1 MVYVPPEGYVVGA
14 VYDRPG
20 LLIMRLTFDTYWPLL
35 LMLVIPYL
43 WWVQRRTLTDLSPK
57 HLQLS
62 GIIRSTIVA
71 LIALALTQP
80 VIYRAGA
87 WISAVY
93 LLDVSQSVAP
103 SAIQSAMQ
111 WIQQTND
118 AGRPDHARFI
128 PFAANS
134 TVLEKLDQ
142 MKEVQVANSANR
154 GSIDQSG
161 TNIEDAIDTAIRSFA
176 PHHLKRLVLLSDGN
190 ENSGHMLNM
199 LSRLKAEGIH
209 IYAVPSQARTNRDVW
224 IENIMAPAEVTAEEL
239 FPLEVHVFS
248 QTDVTAVVEIKHG
261 DKSLGTKTVTLT
273 RGLNRVAFETSVKDD
288 AGPVMIDA
296 EVRASNDPFP
306 ENNKF
311 RTSIVVQGRP
321 KILYVESHSESAHYL
336 QSALTNEGLNI
347 NTVSPS
353 TIPKSI
359 EELDAYDAVVLSDVA
374 RNSLSDQQMKT
385 FATYVRDLGGG
396 FILAGGEN
404 NYGEGGYSKTVIEDV
419 LPVTF
424 ETKKEKPDTVAMIVV
439 LDKSGSM
446 GGQKIEM
453 TKEAA
458 KAPLALL
465 KDTDGFGVVA
475 FDYNF
480 YWPVKFQP
488 VANRAAISQAISTI
502 IAGGETNIY
511 PALREAYIQL
521 AGATTQVK
529 HVILLSDGRS
539 LPDDFEGLTKKMADA
554 KITVST
560 VAVGNGA
567 DRELLSQI
575 AGWGHGRTYYL
586 EDPNTVPQIF
596 TEETELATGKTLRE
610 ESFKPVVKKN
620 VEAFKGIDFAA
631 APPLLGYVATKSK
644 DTSEVLLE
652 SKRNDPILARW
663 QYGLGKTAA
672 FLSDL
677 KDRWA
682 VDWLR
687 WNGYPKFWSQLVRE
701 TMRRRDDN
709 EFDFR
714 VVKDGDEAKIS
725 IDAIQKDGQFRNKLD
740 THVRV
745 VNPDQSV
752 SEVAVHQ
759 IGPGAYEAKYPLSKK
774 GSYLFRAVAA
784 ESGGPSRVLAYSYP
798 DEYHFYPPNTDLLRS
813 ISTETKGR
821 FQPRAED
828 IFDANGETTAL
839 PTPLWPYL
847 TVLALVLYLADVLLR
862 RLRLFEG

>member
-1 MVYVPPEGYVVGA
+1 
-14 VYDRPG
+14 
-20 LLIMRLTFDTYWPLL
+20 MRLSFDTYWPLL
-35 LMLVIPYL
+35 LLLLIPYL

-57 HLQLS
+57 HLQLA
-62 GIIRSTIVA
+62 GILRSAIVA
-71 LIALALTQP
+71 LLAIALMQP
-80 VIYRAGA
+80 VIYRAGS

-93 LLDVSQSVAP
+93 LLDVSESVSP
-103 SAIQSAMQ
+103 SAIQSAIQ

-128 PFAANS
+128 PFAGNAG
-134 TVLEKLDQ
+134 VFDKLDQ
-142 MKEVQVANSANR
+142 LKAVQVAAKASS

-161 TNIEDAIDTAIRSFA
+161 TNIEDAIDTAIRNFA

-190 ENSGHMLNM
+190 ENSGHMMEM
-199 LSRLKAEGIH
+199 LPRLKSEGIH
-209 IYAVPSQARTNRDVW
+209 VYTVPSQARTNRDVW
-224 IENIMAPAEVTAEEL
+224 VENILAPAEVTSEEL
-239 FPLEVHVFS
+239 FPLEVHVYS
-248 QTDVTAVVEIKHG
+248 QNDAPAEVEVRHG
-261 DKSLGTKTVTLT
+261 DKSLGTKKVQLI
-273 RGLNRVAFETSVKDD
+273 RGLNRVAFETSIKDE
-288 AGPVMIDA
+288 AGPVMLDA
-296 EVRASNDPFP
+296 EVRTPNDPFLQ
-306 ENNKF
+306 NNKF

-321 KILYVESHSESAHYL
+321 KILYVESHTQSAHYL
-336 QSALTNEGLNI
+336 QSALTNEGLNV
-347 NTVSPS
+347 NTVTPEM
-353 TIPKSI
+353 IPKTI
-359 EELDAYDAVVLSDVA
+359 EDLDAYDAVLLSDIA
-374 RNSLSDQQMKT
+374 RNSLTDQQMKT

-404 NYGEGGYSKTVIEDV
+404 NYGEGGYSKTAIEEV

-424 ETKKEKPDTVAMIVV
+424 EAKKEKPDSVAMIVV

-465 KDTDGFGVVA
+465 KDTDSFGVVA

-480 YWPVKFQP
+480 YWPVKFQTA
-488 VANRAAISQAISTI
+488 ANRTAISQAISTI

-511 PALREAYIQL
+511 PALREAYISL
-521 AGATTQVK
+521 AGSSTQVK

-567 DRELLSQI
+567 DRELLQQI
-575 AGWGHGRTYYL
+575 ANWGHGRTYYL
-586 EDPNTVPQIF
+586 EDPAAVPQIF

-620 VEAFKGIDFAA
+620 VEAFKGIDFEK

-652 SKRNDPILARW
+652 SKRKDPILARW
-663 QYGLGKTAA
+663 QYGLGKSAA

-714 VVKDGDEAKIS
+714 VVKDGDAAKIS
-725 IDAIQKDGQFRNKLD
+725 INAIRKDGQFRNKLE
-740 THVRV
+740 TQVRV
-745 VNPDQSV
+745 VGPDQNV

-759 IGPGAYEAKYPLSKK
+759 VGPGAYEAKYPLGKK
-774 GSYLFRAVAA
+774 GSYLFRAAGA
-784 ESGGPSRVLAYSYP
+784 DTGGASRVLAYSYP
-798 DEYHFYPPNTDLLRS
+798 DEYHFYPPNTELLRS
-813 ISTETKGR
+813 ISNETKGR
-821 FQPRAED
+821 FQPRPED
-828 IFDANGETTAL
+828 IFDANGESTAL

-847 TVLALVLYLADVLLR
+847 AALALLLYLADVLLR
-862 RLRLFEG
+862 RVRLFE

>member
-1 MVYVPPEGYVVGA
+1 
-14 VYDRPG
+14 
-20 LLIMRLTFDTYWPLL
+20 MRFTFDTYWPALL
-35 LMLVIPYL
+35 LLLIPYI
-43 WWVQRRTLTDLSPK
+43 WWVIGRTQTDLSPK

-62 GIIRSTIVA
+62 AFVRSAIVA
-71 LIALALTQP
+71 LIALALMQP
-80 VIYRAGA
+80 VIYRAGT
-87 WISAVY
+87 WVSAAY

-103 SAIQSAMQ
+103 SAIQSSIQ

-128 PFAANS
+128 PFAGNAAVFD
-134 TVLEKLDQ
+134 TVEKL
-142 MKEVQVANSANR
+142 KQVNVASTASGN
-154 GSIDQSG
+154 SIDQSG
-161 TNIEDAIDTAIRSFA
+161 TNIENAIDTAIRSFA
-176 PHHLKRLVLLSDGN
+176 PHHLKRLVLISDGN
-190 ENSGHMLNM
+190 ENSGRMMDM
-199 LSRLKAEGIH
+199 LSRLKSEGVH
-209 IYAVPSQARTNRDVW
+209 VYTMPSQTRTNQDIW
-224 IENIMAPAEVTAEEL
+224 MENILAPSDVTSEEL
-239 FPLEVHVFS
+239 FPLEAHVYS
-248 QTDVTAVVEIKHG
+248 QTETPAEVEIRHG
-261 DKSLGTKTVTLT
+261 DKSLGKKTVRLT
-273 RGLNRVAFETSVKDD
+273 RGLNRVAFEASIKNE
-288 AGPVMIDA
+288 AGPVMVEA
-296 EVRASNDPFP
+296 EVKAPNDPFAD
-306 ENNKF
+306 NNKY

-321 KILYVESHSESAHYL
+321 RILYVEGHAQSARYF
-336 QSALTNEGLNI
+336 QSALENEGLG
-347 NTVSPS
+347 VSVVGPT
-353 TIPKSI
+353 TIPVTL
-359 EELDAYDAVVLSDVA
+359 EDLDGYDLIVLSDVA
-374 RNSLSDQQMKT
+374 RSSLNDQQMKNLS
-385 FATYVRDLGGG
+385 TYVRDLGGG

-404 NYGEGGYSKTVIEDV
+404 NYGEGGYSKTVIEEV

-424 ETKKEKPDTVAMIVV
+424 ETKKEKPDSVAMIIV

-446 GGQKIEM
+446 GGQKMEM

-465 KDTDGFGVVA
+465 KDMDSFGVVA

-488 VANRAAISQAISTI
+488 VVNRDAITQSISSI

-575 AGWGHGRTYYL
+575 ADWGKGRTYYL
-586 EDPNTVPQIF
+586 EDPSAVPQIF

-620 VEAFKGIDFAA
+620 VEAFKGIDFDT
-631 APPLLGYVATKSK
+631 APPLLGYVATKPK

-652 SKRNDPILARW
+652 SRRKDPVLARW

-714 VVKDGDEAKIS
+714 VVKDGDEAKIT
-725 IDAIQKDGQFRNKLD
+725 IDAIQKDGQFRNKLEAA
-740 THVRV
+740 VRV
-745 VNPDQSV
+745 LGPDQAV
-752 SEVAVHQ
+752 SDVAIHQ
-759 IGPGAYEAKYPLSKK
+759 VGPGSYEAKYPLTKK
-774 GSYLFRAVAA
+774 GSYIFRAVGP
-784 ESGGPSRVLAYSYP
+784 ETGGVSRVLAYSYP

-821 FQPRAED
+821 FQPRPED
-828 IFDANGETTAL
+828 IFDAGGETTTL

-847 TVLALVLYLADVLLR
+847 GALALALYVGDVLLR
-862 RLRLFEG
+862 RVRLFE

>member
-1 MVYVPPEGYVVGA
+1 
-14 VYDRPG
+14 
-20 LLIMRLTFDTYWPLL
+20 MRLSFDTYWPLL
-35 LMLVIPYL
+35 LLLLIPYL

-57 HLQLS
+57 HLQLA
-62 GIIRSTIVA
+62 GILRSAIVA
-71 LIALALTQP
+71 LLAIALMQP
-80 VIYRAGA
+80 VIYRAGS

-93 LLDVSQSVAP
+93 LLDVSESVSP
-103 SAIQSAMQ
+103 SAIQSAIQ

-128 PFAANS
+128 PFAGNAG
-134 TVLEKLDQ
+134 VFDKLDQ
-142 MKEVQVANSANR
+142 LKAVQVAAKASS

-161 TNIEDAIDTAIRSFA
+161 TNIEDAIDTAIRNFA

-190 ENSGHMLNM
+190 ENSGHMMEM
-199 LSRLKAEGIH
+199 LPRLKSEGIH
-209 IYAVPSQARTNRDVW
+209 VYTVPSQARTNRDVW
-224 IENIMAPAEVTAEEL
+224 VENILAPAEVTSEEL
-239 FPLEVHVFS
+239 FPLEVHVYS
-248 QTDVTAVVEIKHG
+248 QNDAPAEVEVRHG
-261 DKSLGTKTVTLT
+261 DKSLGTKKVQLI
-273 RGLNRVAFETSVKDD
+273 RGLNRVAFETSIKDE
-288 AGPVMIDA
+288 AGPVMLDA
-296 EVRASNDPFP
+296 EVRTPNDPFLQ
-306 ENNKF
+306 NNKF

-321 KILYVESHSESAHYL
+321 KILYVESHTQSAHYL
-336 QSALTNEGLNI
+336 QSALTNEGLNV
-347 NTVSPS
+347 NTVTPEM
-353 TIPKSI
+353 IPKTI
-359 EELDAYDAVVLSDVA
+359 EDLDAYDAVLLSDIA
-374 RNSLSDQQMKT
+374 RNSLTDQQMKT

-404 NYGEGGYSKTVIEDV
+404 NYGEGGYSKTAIEEV

-424 ETKKEKPDTVAMIVV
+424 EAKKEKPDSVAMIVV

-465 KDTDGFGVVA
+465 KDTDSFGVVA

-480 YWPVKFQP
+480 YWPVKFQTA
-488 VANRAAISQAISTI
+488 ANRTAISQAISTI

-511 PALREAYIQL
+511 PALREAYISL
-521 AGATTQVK
+521 AGSSTQVK

-567 DRELLSQI
+567 DRELLQQI
-575 AGWGHGRTYYL
+575 ANWGHGRTYYL
-586 EDPNTVPQIF
+586 EDPAAVPQIF

-620 VEAFKGIDFAA
+620 VEAFKGIDFEK

-652 SKRNDPILARW
+652 SKRKDPILARW
-663 QYGLGKTAA
+663 QYGLGKSAA

-714 VVKDGDEAKIS
+714 VVKDGDAAKIS
-725 IDAIQKDGQFRNKLD
+725 INAIRKDGQFRNKLE
-740 THVRV
+740 TQVRV
-745 VNPDQSV
+745 VGPDQNV

-759 IGPGAYEAKYPLSKK
+759 VGPGAYEAKYPLGKK
-774 GSYLFRAVAA
+774 GSYLFRAAGA
-784 ESGGPSRVLAYSYP
+784 DTGGASRVLAYSYP
-798 DEYHFYPPNTDLLRS
+798 DEYHFYPPNTELLRS
-813 ISTETKGR
+813 ISNETKGR
-821 FQPRAED
+821 FQPRPED
-828 IFDANGETTAL
+828 IFDANGESTAL

-847 TVLALVLYLADVLLR
+847 AALALILYLADVLLR
-862 RLRLFEG
+862 RVRLFE

>member
-1 MVYVPPEGYVVGA
+1 
-14 VYDRPG
+14 
-20 LLIMRLTFDTYWPLL
+20 
-35 LMLVIPYL
+35 
-43 WWVQRRTLTDLSPK
+43 
-57 HLQLS
+57 
-62 GIIRSTIVA
+62 VA
-71 LIALALTQP
+71 SNA
-80 VIYRAGA
+80 
-87 WISAVY
+87 S
-93 LLDVSQSVAP
+93 
-103 SAIQSAMQ
+103 
-111 WIQQTND
+111 
-118 AGRPDHARFI
+118 
-128 PFAANS
+128 
-134 TVLEKLDQ
+134 
-142 MKEVQVANSANR
+142 R
-154 GSIDQSG
+154 GSIDQSA

-190 ENSGHMLNM
+190 ENSGRMMNM
-199 LSRLKAEGIH
+199 LSRLKSEGIH
-209 IYAVPSQARTNRDVW
+209 VHTVPSQARSNKDVW
-224 IENIMAPAEVTAEEL
+224 VETIMAPAEVTAEEL
-239 FPLEVHVFS
+239 FPLEAHVYS
-248 QTDVTAVVEIKHG
+248 QAEAAAEVEVKNG
-261 DKSLGTKTVTLT
+261 DKSLGVKKVQLI
-273 RGLNRVAFETSVKDD
+273 RGLNRVAFETSIKDE
-288 AGPVMIDA
+288 AGPVMLDT
-296 EVRASNDPFP
+296 EVRVQGDPFP

-311 RTSIVVQGRP
+311 RSSIVVQGRP
-321 KILYVESHSESAHYL
+321 RILYVESHA
-336 QSALTNEGLNI
+336 QSAQYLENALVHEGLNVK
-347 NTVSPS
+347 TVTPT
-353 TIPKSI
+353 TIPNSI
-359 EELDAYDAVVLSDVA
+359 EELDSYDAVVLSDVA
-374 RNSLSDQQMKT
+374 RNNLSDQQMKT

-424 ETKKEKPDTVAMIVV
+424 ETKKEKPDSVAMIMV

-465 KDTDGFGVVA
+465 KDTDFFGVVA

-480 YWPVKFQP
+480 YWPVKFQ
-488 VANRAAISQAISTI
+488 VASNRTAITQAISTI

-521 AGATTQVK
+521 AGSNAQVK

-539 LPDDFEGLTKKMADA
+539 LPDDFEGLTKKMADI
-554 KITVST
+554 KVTVST

-567 DRELLSQI
+567 DRELMQQI

-586 EDPNTVPQIF
+586 EDPAAVPQIF

-620 VEAFKGIDFAA
+620 VEAFKGIDFET

-652 SKRNDPILARW
+652 SRRKDPILARW

-672 FLSDL
+672 FMSDL

-709 EFDFR
+709 QFDFR

-725 IDAIQKDGQFRNKLD
+725 INAIQKDGQFRNKLE

-745 VNPDQSV
+745 VGPDQAV

-759 IGPGAYEAKYPLSKK
+759 VGPGAYEAKYPLSKK
-774 GSYLFRAVAA
+774 GSYLFRAVGA
-784 ESGGPSRVLAYSYP
+784 ESSGSSRVIAYSYP
-798 DEYHFYPPNTDLLRS
+798 DEYHFYPPNTELLRS
-813 ISTETKGR
+813 ISNETKGR
-821 FQPRAED
+821 FQPRPED
-828 IFDANGETTAL
+828 IVDPDGETTAL

-847 TVLALVLYLADVLLR
+847 ATVALLLYVSDVLLR
-862 RLRLFEG
+862 RVRLFE

>member
-1 MVYVPPEGYVVGA
+1 M
-14 VYDRPG
+14 
-20 LLIMRLTFDTYWPLL
+20 LFKFDTYWPLL
-35 LMLVIPYL
+35 LLLIIPYL
-43 WWVQRRTLTDLSPK
+43 WWVQRRTQTDLSPK
-57 HLQLS
+57 HLQLA
-62 GIIRSTIVA
+62 GILRSTIIV
-71 LIALALTQP
+71 LIILAMMQP
-80 VIYRAGA
+80 VIYRSGA

-93 LLDVSQSVAP
+93 LLDVSQSVSP
-103 SAIQSAMQ
+103 SSIESAIK
-111 WIQQTND
+111 WIQETNE
-118 AGRPDHARFI
+118 AGHPEHTRFI
-128 PFAANS
+128 PFAANA
-134 TVLEKLDQ
+134 TVFEKLDQ
-142 MKEVQVANSANR
+142 LKQVQVANNASR
-154 GSIDQSG
+154 GSIDQSA
-161 TNIEDAIDTAIRSFA
+161 TNIEDAIDSAIRSFA
-176 PHHLKRLVLLSDGN
+176 PHHLKRLILLSDGN
-190 ENSGHMLNM
+190 ENTGHMMEM
-199 LSRLKAEGIH
+199 LPRLKAEGIH
-209 IYAVPSQARTNRDVW
+209 VYTVPSQSRANRDVW
-224 IENIMAPAEVTAEEL
+224 VENILAPSEVTAEEL
-239 FPLEVHVFS
+239 FPLETHVYS
-248 QTDVTAVVEIKHG
+248 QAEATAEVEIKKG
-261 DKSLGTKTVTLT
+261 DKTLGTKNVQLI
-273 RGLNRVAFETSVKDD
+273 RGLNRIAFETSIKDE

-296 EVRASNDPFP
+296 EVKTANDPFP
-306 ENNKF
+306 QNNKF
-311 RTSIVVQGRP
+311 RSSIVVQGRP
-321 KILYVESHSESAHYL
+321 KILYVESHTQSAQYL
-336 QSALTNEGLNI
+336 QSALTTEGLAVS
-347 NTVSPS
+347 TVTPS
-353 TIPKSI
+353 SIPETI
-359 EELDAYDAVVLSDVA
+359 EQLDAYDAIVLSDVA

-385 FATYVRDLGGG
+385 MATYVRDLGGG

-404 NYGEGGYSKTVIEDV
+404 NYGEGGYSKTIIEEV

-424 ETKKEKPDTVAMIVV
+424 EAKKEKPDSVAMIVV

-465 KDTDGFGVVA
+465 KETDSFGVVA

-480 YWPVKFQP
+480 YWPVKFQS
-488 VANRAAISQAISTI
+488 AGNRQAITQSISSI

-539 LPDDFEGLTKKMADA
+539 LPDDFEGLTKKMAEA

-567 DRELLSQI
+567 DQELLSQI
-575 AGWGHGRTYYL
+575 SKWGHGRTYYL
-586 EDPNTVPQIF
+586 EDPTAVPQIF

-620 VEAFKGIDFAA
+620 VEAFKGIDFDA

-652 SKRNDPILARW
+652 SKRKDPILARW

-714 VVKDGDEAKIS
+714 VSKEGDAAKIS
-725 IDAIQKDGQFRNKLD
+725 INAIRKDGQFRNKLD
-740 THVRV
+740 TRVRV
-745 VNPDQSV
+745 VGPDQAISDV
-752 SEVAVHQ
+752 TVHQ
-759 IGPGAYEAKYPLSKK
+759 VGPGSYEAKYPLAQK
-774 GSYLFRAVAA
+774 GSYIFRAVGAD
-784 ESGGPSRVLAYSYP
+784 SGGASRVLAYSYP
-798 DEYHFYPPNTDLLRS
+798 DEYHFYPPNTELLRS

-821 FQPRAED
+821 FQPHTED

-847 TVLALVLYLADVLLR
+847 AGLALLLYIGDVLLR
-862 RLRLFEG
+862 RLRLFE

>member
-1 MVYVPPEGYVVGA
+1 
-14 VYDRPG
+14 
-20 LLIMRLTFDTYWPLL
+20 MRFSFDTYWPLAL
-35 LMLVIPYL
+35 LLLIPYVL
-43 WWVQRRTLTDLSPK
+43 WVQRRTLTDVSPK
-57 HLQLS
+57 HLQLA
-62 GIIRSTIVA
+62 GAVRSTIVA
-71 LIALALTQP
+71 LIAFALMQP
-80 VIYRAGA
+80 VLYRAGA
-87 WISAVY
+87 WVSVVY
-93 LLDVSQSVAP
+93 LLDVSQSVSSA
-103 SAIQSAMQ
+103 AIQSGMQ
-111 WIQQTND
+111 WIQQTNTT
-118 AGRPDHARFI
+118 GRPDHARFI

-134 TVLEKLDQ
+134 TVFEKPDQ
-142 MKEVQVANSANR
+142 MKEVHVASTAAS
-154 GSIDQSG
+154 GSIDQSA
-161 TNIEDAIDTAIRSFA
+161 TNIEDAIDNAVRSFA
-176 PHHLKRLVLLSDGN
+176 PHHLKRLVLVSDGN
-190 ENSGHMLNM
+190 ENSGHMMNM
-199 LSRLKAEGIH
+199 LSRLKSEGIH
-209 IYAVPSQARTNRDVW
+209 VYTVPSQSRSNQDVW
-224 IENIMAPAEVTAEEL
+224 VENILTPAQVTAEEL
-239 FPLEVHVFS
+239 FPLEVHVYS
-248 QTDVTAVVEIKHG
+248 QAETPVEVEIKQG
-261 DKSLGTKTVTLT
+261 DKSLGIKKVDLI
-273 RGLNRVAFETSVKDD
+273 RGLNRVAFETTVKDE

-296 EVRASNDPFP
+296 EVRAPSDPFK

-311 RTSIVVQGRP
+311 RSSIVVLGRP
-321 KILYVESHSESAHYL
+321 KVLYVESHAQSAHYL
-336 QSALTNEGLNI
+336 QTALTGEGLNV
-347 NTVSPS
+347 NTVAPMN
-353 TIPKSI
+353 IPATI

-374 RNSLSDQQMKT
+374 RNSLTDQQMKV

-424 ETKKEKPDTVAMIVV
+424 ETKKEKPDSVAMIVV

-465 KDTDGFGVVA
+465 KDTDAFGVVA

-488 VANRAAISQAISTI
+488 VANRSAISQAISTI

-539 LPDDFEGLTKKMADA
+539 LPDDFEGLTKKMADG

-567 DRELLSQI
+567 DRELLAQI
-575 AGWGHGRTYYL
+575 ANWGHGRTYYL
-586 EDPNTVPQIF
+586 EDPTAVPQIF

-620 VEAFKGIDFAA
+620 VEAFKGIDFNA

-652 SKRNDPILARW
+652 SQRKDPILARW

-714 VVKDGDEAKIS
+714 VSKDGDQAKIS
-725 IDAIQKDGQFRNKLD
+725 INAIQKDGQFRNKLESQ
-740 THVRV
+740 VRV
-745 VNPDQSV
+745 VGPDQAV
-752 SEVAVHQ
+752 SEVPIHQ
-759 IGPGAYEAKYPLSKK
+759 VGPGAYEAKYALAKK
-774 GSYLFRAVAA
+774 GSYLFRAIAA
-784 ESGGPSRVLAYSYP
+784 DSGGASRVIAYSYP
-798 DEYHFYPPNTDLLRS
+798 DEYHFYPPNTELLRS
-813 ISTETKGR
+813 ISNESKGR
-821 FQPRAED
+821 FQPRPEE

-847 TVLALVLYLADVLLR
+847 AGLALVLYLTDVLLR
-862 RLRLFEG
+862 RVRLFE

>member
-1 MVYVPPEGYVVGA
+1 MHFS
-14 VYDRPG
+14 
-20 LLIMRLTFDTYWPLL
+20 FDTYWPLAL
-35 LMLVIPYL
+35 LLVIPYL

-57 HLQLS
+57 HLRLA
-62 GIIRSTIVA
+62 GTFRSAIVA
-71 LIALALTQP
+71 LIALALMQP
-80 VIYRAGA
+80 VIYRSGS
-87 WISAVY
+87 WISVVY
-93 LLDVSQSVAP
+93 LLDVSQSVSP
-103 SAIQSAMQ
+103 PAIQSAMQ
-111 WIQQTND
+111 WVQQTND

-128 PFAANS
+128 PFGANAA
-134 TVLEKLDQ
+134 VFEKVEQ
-142 MKEVQVANSANR
+142 IKQVQVASNAAQ
-154 GSIDQSG
+154 GSLDQSG
-161 TNIEDAIDTAIRSFA
+161 TNIENAIDSAIRSFA

-190 ENSGHMLNM
+190 ENSGRMVNT
-199 LSRLKAEGIH
+199 LSRLKSEGIH
-209 IYAVPSQARTNRDVW
+209 VYTVPSQVRTNHDVW
-224 IENIMAPAEVTAEEL
+224 VENILAPSEVTAEEL
-239 FPLEVHVFS
+239 FPMEAHIFS
-248 QTDVTAVVEIKHG
+248 QAETAAEVEIKHG
-261 DKSLGTKTVTLT
+261 DKSLGTKKVQLI
-273 RGLNRVAFETSVKDD
+273 RGLNRVAFETSIKDE
-288 AGPVMIDA
+288 AGPVLIDA
-296 EVRASNDPFP
+296 EVKAAGDPFP
-306 ENNKF
+306 DNNKF
-311 RTSIVVQGRP
+311 RSSIVVQGRP
-321 KILYVESHSESAHYL
+321 KILYVESHAQSARYL
-336 QSALTNEGLNI
+336 QAALTNEGLNV
-347 NTVSPS
+347 NTVSPAM
-353 TIPKSI
+353 IPNTI
-359 EELDAYDAVVLSDVA
+359 EELDAYEAIVLSDVA
-374 RNSLSDQQMKT
+374 RNNLTDPQMKML
-385 FATYVRDLGGG
+385 ATYVRDLGGG

-404 NYGEGGYSKTVIEDV
+404 NYGEGGYSKTAIEEV

-424 ETKKEKPDTVAMIVV
+424 ETKKEKPDSVAMIVV

-465 KDTDGFGVVA
+465 KDTDSFGVVA

-480 YWPVKFQP
+480 YWPVKFQA
-488 VANRAAISQAISTI
+488 VSNRSAITQAISTI

-511 PALREAYIQL
+511 PALREGYIQL
-521 AGATTQVK
+521 AGSTSQVK

-575 AGWGHGRTYYL
+575 ANWGHGRTYYL
-586 EDPNTVPQIF
+586 EDPTAVPQIF

-620 VEAFKGIDFAA
+620 VEAFKGIDFEA

-652 SKRNDPILARW
+652 SKRKDPILARW
-663 QYGLGKTAA
+663 QYGLGKTVA

-701 TMRRRDDN
+701 TMRRRGDN

-714 VVKDGDEAKIS
+714 VVKEGEEAKLS
-725 IDAIQKDGQFRNKLD
+725 INAIQKDGQFRNKLE
-740 THVRV
+740 TQVRV
-745 VNPDQSV
+745 IGPDQSV
-752 SEVAVHQ
+752 SEVRVHQ
-759 IGPGAYEAKYPLSKK
+759 VGPGTYEAKYPLTKK
-774 GSYLFRAVAA
+774 GSYLFRTVGAD
-784 ESGGPSRVLAYSYP
+784 SGGASRVLAYSYP
-798 DEYHFYPPNTDLLRS
+798 DEYHFYPPNTELLRS
-813 ISTETKGR
+813 ISNETKGR

-828 IFDANGETTAL
+828 IFNPNEETATL

-847 TVLALVLYLADVLLR
+847 AALALLMYLADVMLR
-862 RLRLFEG
+862 RVRLFE